1 MKPYI
6 RLVLLILLVTY
17 LAGCTSYH
25 SQGVYDAQGVSP
37 FLQKTIKGKYE
48 QIFHAAQLSLAGYP
62 IAISDMEAG
71 VLKTGI
77 IRNEQMWLP
86 PFLK

>member
-25 SQGVYDAQGVSP
+25 SQGVYDAQGVFS
-37 FLQKTIKGKYE
+37 FLTKN
-48 QIFHAAQLSLAGYP
+48 H
-62 IAISDMEAG
+62 
-71 VLKTGI
+71 
-77 IRNEQMWLP
+77 
-86 PFLK
+86 